1 MVQCHSHNSR
11 KNVNKLTKDDQLF
24 NFDLCNTFFSSHQAE
39 VTVMGYL
46 EDKGYNKMTKVILVM
61 LITLISISIP

>member
-1 MVQCHSHNSR
+1 MISYST
-11 KNVNKLTKDDQLF
+11 LTCATL
-24 NFDLCNTFFSSHQAE
+24 FSSHQADI
-39 VTVMGYL
+39 TVMGYL